1 MTKVYQ
7 SSIKQSTQKRY
18 KKEQCMSKQNEETS
32 KGWPTRGTSTNH
44 VLKTLPPHLQGAYQI
59 MRMKEHLKE
68 HLA

>member
-1 MTKVYQ
+1 
-7 SSIKQSTQKRY
+7 
-18 KKEQCMSKQNEETS
+18 MSKQNEETN